1 MIGHSRARPRLGLM
15 PGAGP
20 RGWLMLAGAGA
31 ALGGVADV
39 SAQSLPVVSH
49 PVVQPL
55 PAEGG
60 AAAQNDPAR
69 QLSNAL
75 GRVGRNPRDADALA
89 DAGNAAMAMGDESAA
104 DNFYARADKIE
115 PGNPKIAAGWATLK
129 LRAYEPVAAIT
140 LYDLA
145 ARNGPLTAGQLADRG
160 LAHDLVGDNANAQRF
175 YREAVAGGAGD
186 EAVRRLALS
195 LAIAGDRKG
204 MEATLAPLLQ
214 KQDRAAWRTRAFAY
228 AILGRED
235 EAVAI
240 AKSTMPTEL
249 ANGMAPFLRFMRK
262 LTPAQQAAAANL
274 GRFPRAADIGKD
286 DPRILAYA
294 SQHGVRHLA
303 AADAPLVPSGASLG
317 PATAEAPSRR
327 EETRASRRK
336 DEQHE
341 LPPVNAAPSLPSSNP
356 LPPDPK
362 PSREVSPPPA
372 LASSPPPRRELAS
385 EAPRPAPA
393 ALPSAPLPPATSSAA
408 TGKPQPAGRF
418 DLAQLPAGGAPAP
431 AVTGPVADMPR
442 SQPAPAEARVAV
454 APPRPVPPAP
464 VETRPAPAPTRAKA
478 HARAPSRKASFAE
491 AFSAWAEPEAKGK
504 VSEAPMSGA
513 VDLRKIKPRRPPPK
527 APPPPAYPSR
537 VWVQVGVGRSADR
550 IAFDWRKMT
559 RENPKLLAG
568 QKAWTSNWGR
578 TNRVLVGPFDDE
590 ADAKAFL
597 VKAKKAGLDDA
608 FMWLSAEGQEV
619 DELGK

>member
-1 MIGHSRARPRLGLM
+1 MIGHFRARPRLGLM

-20 RGWLMLAGAGA
+20 RGWLMLAGVGA
-31 ALGGVADV
+31 ALGGGVPV
-39 SAQSLPVVSH
+39 SAQSLPVVSR

-55 PAEGG
+55 PGEG
-60 AAAQNDPAR
+60 AAVAQNDPAR

-104 DNFYARADKIE
+104 ETFYARADKIE
-115 PGNPKIAAGWATLK
+115 PGNGKIAAGWAVLK
-129 LRAYEPVAAIT
+129 LHANDPVAAIQ
-140 LYDLA
+140 LYDQA
-145 ARNGPLTAGQLADRG
+145 ARNAPLTGDQLTDRG
-160 LAHDLVGDNANAQRF
+160 LAYDLVGDNANAQRF
-175 YREAVAGGAGD
+175 YREAVAGGAND
-186 EAVRRLALS
+186 EATRRLALS
-195 LAIAGDRKG
+195 QAISGDRKG

-240 AKSTMPTEL
+240 AKSTMPTDL

-286 DPRILAYA
+286 DPRVLAYA
-294 SQHGVRHLA
+294 AEHGVRHLA

-317 PATAEAPSRR
+317 PVAAAPRR
-327 EETRASRRK
+327 EESRASRRK
-336 DEQHE
+336 DEQE
-341 LPPVNAAPSLPSSNP
+341 LPPVTATPSLPSSNP

-372 LASSPPPRRELAS
+372 LASAPPSRREVAAETPRSVPVPASSSPAASMAAS
-385 EAPRPAPA
+385 EKPKPA
-393 ALPSAPLPPATSSAA
+393 S
-408 TGKPQPAGRF
+408 RF
-418 DLAQLPAGGAPAP
+418 DLAQLPAGTSAPP
-431 AVTGPVADMPR
+431 TVTGPVPDMAR
-442 SQPAPAEARVAV
+442 SSSETRVAV
-454 APPRPVPPAP
+454 ATPRPVPPAP
-464 VETRPAPAPTRAKA
+464 VATRATSHK
-478 HARAPSRKASFAE
+478 APSRKASFAE
-491 AFSAWAEPEAKGK
+491 AFSAWAEPEPKGK
-504 VSEAPMSGA
+504 ISEAPMSGA
-513 VDLRKIKPRRPPPK
+513 VDLRKIKPRRPAPK

-537 VWVQVGVGRSADR
+537 VWVQVGVGRSDDR
-550 IAFDWRKMT
+550 IAFDWHRMT
-559 RENPKLLAG
+559 RENPKLLNG
-568 QKAWTSNWGR
+568 RKVWTSDWGR

-597 VKAKKAGLDDA
+597 TKAKKAGLDDA